1 MSTLLLRL
9 AAPMQSWGSGSRFD
23 VRRTEREPTKS
34 GVIGLLAAALGRR
47 RDESVSDLSALRFG
61 VRIDR
66 EGTLLRDFHIA
77 QKMKNGKFDTSY
89 VTHRYYLCD
98 AVFLAAFESDDEAL
112 MKRLEIALQNPAFP
126 LFLGRRSCPPEG
138 RLVLGVR
145 PLPLLD
151 ALKREPLMA
160 EPTGD
165 IRIVLD
171 SDNVEKNTSIIAD
184 MPFSYDPGSRK
195 YTYRAVRQVILPVEN
210 RRRQEH
216 DPMSGLE

>member
-34 GVIGLLAAALGRR
+34 GVVGLLAAALGRR
-47 RDESVSDLSALRFG
+47 RDETVSDLTALRFG

-66 EGTLLRDFHIA
+66 EGTLLHDFHIA
-77 QKMKNGKFDTSY
+77 QKMKNDKVDTIY

-98 AVFLAAFESDDEAL
+98 AVFLAAFESDDETL
-112 MKRLEIALQNPAFP
+112 LKRLELALQNPAFP

-138 RLVLGVR
+138 RIVLGMR

-151 ALKREPLMA
+151 ALKQEPLMA
-160 EPTGD
+160 EPVGD

-171 SDNVEKNTSIIAD
+171 SDNVEKNTSIVAD
-184 MPFSYDPGSRK
+184 MPLSYDPGSRK
-195 YTYRAVRQVILPVEN
+195 YTYRAVRQVIVPFDHLRWP
-210 RRRQEH
+210 EH
-216 DPMSGLE
+216 NPMLELE